1 VQKERFKAVVWP
13 VAKQSQAFTLIEL
26 LVVIAII
33 AILAALLLP
42 ALGRGKESARSISCV
57 NNMRQLGIAAMVYEG
72 DVGRLPSILE
82 WLYPASTNGTV
93 VPGGTDLTKGQ
104 LFAYVKSK
112 DVYRCP
118 SETGKDPS
126 GIFGPIDHS
135 YQMQCM
141 MCHAHNTSSCLAP
154 SRTAYFL
161 EVVNQSRS
169 FPTGIASIPFSPSS
183 YAFRHNRREHFL
195 FADTHA
201 DRLTQTQFSSGLS
214 DKRFSYPTEDTSR
227 GGNP

>member
-1 VQKERFKAVVWP
+1 
-13 VAKQSQAFTLIEL
+13 LIEL

-33 AILAALLLP
+33 AILAALILP
-42 ALGRGKESARSISCV
+42 ALARSKESARSISCI
-57 NNMRQLGIAAMVYEG
+57 NNMRQLGIAATVYDG
-72 DVGRLPSILE
+72 DAGRVPSILE

-93 VPGGTDLTKGQ
+93 VQGATDLTRGQ
-104 LFAYVKSK
+104 LFPYVKSK

-141 MCHAHNTSSCLAP
+141 ICHAHSISSCLVP
-154 SRTAYFL
+154 SRTVYFL
-161 EVVNQSRS
+161 EVVNQTRS
-169 FPTGIASIPFSPSS
+169 FPTGIASVPFSPSS

-195 FADTHA
+195 FVDTHA
-201 DRLTQTQFSSGLS
+201 ERLTEAQFSSAMS
-214 DKRFSYPTEDTSR
+214 DQRFSYPTQDTGR
-227 GGNP
+227 NGNP